1 MVLLLLL
8 LLVVVV
14 LLLLLL
20 LPLLEWVLL
29 EWWARRSAHGG
40 WGGEVGLEMAEP
52 KGHAGNQAG
61 NQGCTYK

>member
-1 MVLLLLL
+1 MLL
-8 LLVVVV
+8 LLVLLVLV
-14 LLLLLL
+14 LLVLL
-20 LPLLEWVLL
+20 VLL
-29 EWWARRSAHGG
+29 ERVLLECWARRSVNGG